1 MNNLIGFKLD
11 PQLVNLD
18 DILPSRT
25 QHKGIEKTRK
35 FLQIKASIQEV
46 GLIEP
51 LSLSPN
57 QINKKHVLLDGHLRL
72 LALKELAITTAPCL
86 VALDD
91 ESYTYNNRINRL
103 STIQE
108 HKMIQRAIEKGVCA
122 EKLARTLNLD
132 VRSVLQK
139 FNNLDGVCPEALEM
153 LKNRIFSPRVFAII
167 KKMKP
172 TRQIDCVS
180 LMVDFDTVTA
190 KYAETF
196 LTLTPDDLLV
206 EKKKT
211 VRKALSPEQ
220 LQKMER
226 EMSNVNTQYKM
237 VSESYGANSIELVIT
252 KGYLTKLLDNLPVY
266 KYLNEHHPDLLKQF
280 QVILTNTDRLD

>member
-1 MNNLIGFKLD
+1 MSNLIGFKLD
-11 PQLVNLD
+11 PQLVSLD
-18 DILPSRT
+18 DILPSRA

-72 LALKELAITTAPCL
+72 LALKELGVATAPCL
-86 VALDD
+86 IALDD

-108 HKMIQRAIEKGVCA
+108 HKMIQRAIEKGVSA
-122 EKLARTLNLD
+122 EKLARALNLD
-132 VRSVLQK
+132 VKSVLKK
-139 FNNLDGVCPEALEM
+139 FNNLDGVCPEALDM
-153 LKNRIFSPRVFAII
+153 LKNRIFSPKVFSIL

-180 LMVDFDTVTA
+180 LMVDSNIVNA
-190 KYAETF
+190 KYAEA
-196 LTLTPDDLLV
+196 LLASTLEDFLV
-206 EKKKT
+206 EKKKIT
-211 VRKALSPEQ
+211 RKALSPEQ
-220 LQKMER
+220 MHKMER
-226 EMSNVNTQYKM
+226 EMSNINAQYKM
-237 VSESYGANSIELVIT
+237 ISEHYGADSIDLVVS
-252 KGYLTKLLDNLPVY
+252 KGYLKKLLDSLPVY
-266 KYLNEHHPDLLKQF
+266 KYLNEYHHDILNQF
-280 QVILTNTDRLD
+280 QIILNDTDGSQ